1 MWCER
6 ERTVRTDREGESHET
21 VARASVRLCAKLA
34 ASVYAPSRQEVV
46 GAERG
51 SAERGER
58 RRCAGLEGFVR
69 REGGVDTGT
78 SKSMGRKGGGWQ
90 GRQQNEIVGRV

>member
-78 SKSMGRKGGGWQ
+78 SKSMGRKGGWQ